1 MSGEP
6 DITRFMPRRSTTKPG
21 EAQRPSLPKGVDF
34 DGAAECLKTLAHPG
48 RLRLVSLLLEGRFSV
63 GALAAATELSPT
75 VTSEHLRLLERCGL
89 LRSEREGR
97 RVFYSV
103 AEPLLGKIIGCV
115 HDRFAA

>member
-1 MSGEP
+1 
-6 DITRFMPRRSTTKPG
+6 MPRRPTLKRG
-21 EAQRPSLPKGVDF
+21 EIERPSLPDGVDF

-48 RLRLVSLLLEGRFSV
+48 RLRLVSLLLEGRYPV
-63 GALAAATELSPT
+63 GVLAEATSLSPS